1 MTQGTGTSKKNS
13 MGRNDQGA
21 NNASDEETWQ

>member
-1 MTQGTGTSKKNS
+1 MTQRIGTSKKDS

-21 NNASDEETWQ
+21 NNATDEETWQ